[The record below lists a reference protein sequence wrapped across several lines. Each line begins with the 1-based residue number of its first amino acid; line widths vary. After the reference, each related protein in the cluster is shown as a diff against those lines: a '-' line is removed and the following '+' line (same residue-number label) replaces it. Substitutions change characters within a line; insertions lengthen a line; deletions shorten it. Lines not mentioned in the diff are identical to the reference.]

1 MDAFIKLLAI
11 FLEILFG
18 TILVYGIIAL
28 RSVKINNKQIF
39 DDNVVKDIE
48 ERAHQI
54 IIRWNEKIVSKLKS
68 ESGDGKLTEA
78 QAQQIYNGVKNA
90 IMETIGNDEVKIM
103 ELKYGDIDDA
113 LDYIIHSFLPM
124 TKASIYFSSSSN
136 KDNENSEDK
145 FVFEDRRGDEEESI
159 LDSDLVNLAD
169 TGVSDL
175 EDKAYMFAHNTTAE

>member
-1 MDAFIKLLAI
+1 MDAYIKLLAI

-28 RSVKINNKQIF
+28 RSIKINNQQIF

-103 ELKYGDIDDA
+103 ELKYGNIDDA
-113 LDYIIHSFLPM
+113 LDYIIHSFIPM
-124 TKASIYFSSSSN
+124 TKVSPFLNGSTN
-136 KDNENSEDK
+136 KDNENTEDK
-145 FVFEDRRGDEEESI
+145 FVFEDRRGEEVESA
-159 LDSDLVNLAD
+159 LDASSVNPAD
-169 TGVSDL
+169 TGVLEL
-175 EDKAYMFAHNTTAE
+175 EDKAYLFAHNDTTE